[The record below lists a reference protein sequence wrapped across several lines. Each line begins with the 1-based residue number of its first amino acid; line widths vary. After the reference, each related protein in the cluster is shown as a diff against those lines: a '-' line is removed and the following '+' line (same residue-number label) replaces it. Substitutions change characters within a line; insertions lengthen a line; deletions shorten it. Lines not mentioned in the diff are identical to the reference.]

1 LILFTI
7 SPNHVLFREGEV
19 GSFFYIVKEGEL
31 NLTFSGSENSIYLK
45 KGDSFGELALIQK
58 SKRSGTVLSITQTE
72 VYCLEG
78 EIFREIV
85 MKINSTDMLERVYF
99 VKCISIFKGL
109 NNVQITNL
117 AENMI
122 KCEFK
127 DSDIILN
134 EGDQR
139 ESLFIIR
146 EGQVSCV
153 KNGIEVKRLSSK
165 DYFGEI
171 SILFQTKRAL
181 SISSVGNSVCFQIT
195 QNVLIDILGEDF
207 RDVLLR
213 GICKEGFNNTKFLKH
228 MIVDKYF
235 DKIYSL
241 FKITLSKNQ
250 QLIINN
256 NHFEEKKIVIVVQG
270 TLIRVY
276 IIKLE

>member
-1 LILFTI
+1 M
-7 SPNHVLFREGEV
+7 
-19 GSFFYIVKEGEL
+19 
-31 NLTFSGSENSIYLK
+31 K

-58 SKRSGTVLSITQTE
+58 SKRSGTVVSVSQTE

-78 EIFREIV
+78 EIIREIV
-85 MKINSTDMLERVYF
+85 RKINSTDMQERVYF

-122 KCEFK
+122 KCEFQ
-127 DSDIILN
+127 DSDMILN

-139 ESLFIIR
+139 ESLYIIK

-153 KNGIEVKRLSSK
+153 KNGVEIKRLSSK

-171 SILFQTKRAL
+171 SILFQTKRTL
-181 SISSVGNSVCFQIT
+181 SILSVGNSVCFQIT
-195 QNVLIDILGEDF
+195 QSVLIDILGENF

-213 GICKEGFNNTKFLKH
+213 VICKEAFNNSKIMKH
-228 MIVDKYF
+228 MVVDNYF
-235 DKIYSL
+235 DKIYNL

-250 QLIINN
+250 QMVISN
-256 NHFEEKKIVIVVQG
+256 NHFEERKIIVVVQG
-270 TLIRVY
+270 TLIRVNCILFRV
-276 IIKLE
+276 IIMRLLLIEDN